1 MKVKRPGLM
10 ASLDDLNRRFGR
22 GTVRVALA
30 VLPPASGGSPVRT
43 LWEGKAQWCSPAAT
57 LTSILFKPILFEKN
71 CGWKYLR
78 KG

>member
-30 VLPPASGGSPVRT
+30 VLPPASGVVPFGHSGR
-43 LWEGKAQWCSPAAT
+43 GKHSGAHRP
-57 LTSILFKPILFEKN
+57 
-71 CGWKYLR
+71 R
-78 KG
+78 R